1 MLVVGVDTGGTFTD
15 CLCRDET
22 GFRVFKLPSTPDNPA
37 RAVLD
42 GLAGLGVAAEVVVH
56 GSTVATNAIL
66 ERKGA
71 VTAFVTNRGFEDL
84 IAIGRQQ
91 RPELYDLTSRK
102 PACLV
107 PEALRFGV
115 PGRVTAE
122 GRVIEALPEAA
133 ARELARRVAA
143 SGASSVAVCLL
154 FSFLVPEHEQ
164 RLGQALAEAGLS
176 VSLSHEI
183 VAEFREFERASTTVA
198 NAYVAPVMDAY
209 LADLDAGLGAGRRL
223 AVMQSGGGLAT
234 ASVARRE
241 PVRTILS
248 GPAGGVVAALA
259 VGRAAG
265 FDRLITFDMGGTSTD
280 VSLLD
285 GAPSLTMEAE
295 VAGIV
300 VKTPMLDIHTVGAGG
315 GSLAGLDAGGALRVG
330 PESAGADPGPACYG
344 RGEALTV
351 TDANLFL
358 GRLAPD
364 SFLGGRLPLFPDRL
378 PPLFAALSQAAGL
391 TPTEL
396 AEGIVTVAETA
407 MERAIRV
414 ISVERGHDPGDF
426 ALLSFGGAGG
436 LHAVSLARLLGIGT
450 VVAPRH
456 AGLFSALGMLFAD
469 VVKDYA
475 VTVMLSSDTT
485 DAMELAMQ
493 FAPLEARARAELA
506 AEGFAPDR
514 MVLERQLDMR
524 YTGQSHELSVRFV
537 ADPFTAFHGRHEAVY
552 GYADPKRP
560 VEVVTVRLRARG
572 VTDKPVLRPAERLV
586 AAVPAAACL
595 GERPLTWHGRSLA
608 ARWYDRER
616 LLPGNRFDGPAL
628 VAEPSATTLLPPGA
642 GAAVDPWGNLVI
654 ETGAA
659 NSAGRA

>member
-1 MLVVGVDTGGTFTD
+1 MVVVGVDTGGTFTD
-15 CLCRDET
+15 CICRSET
-22 GFRVFKLPSTPDNPA
+22 GFLVCKLPSTPDNPA
-37 RAVLD
+37 RAVLA
-42 GLAGLGVAAEVVVH
+42 GLAGLGVTAEAVLH

-71 VTAFVTNRGFEDL
+71 VTAFVTNQGFEDV

-91 RPELYDLTSRK
+91 RPELYDLTSRR
-102 PACLV
+102 PPCLV

-115 PGRVTAE
+115 PGRVTVEGGVLEELSAETARRLAE
-122 GRVIEALPEAA
+122 GVARAGAA
-133 ARELARRVAA
+133 
-143 SGASSVAVCLL
+143 SVAVCLL
-154 FSFLVPEHEQ
+154 FSFLHPEHEQ
-164 RLGQALAEAGLS
+164 LLGRALAEAGLS

-209 LADLDAGLGAGRRL
+209 LADLDAGLGPGTRL
-223 AVMQSGGGLAT
+223 SVMQSGGGLAT
-234 ASVARRE
+234 AATARRE

-248 GPAGGVVAALA
+248 GPAGGVVAALV
-259 VGRAAG
+259 VGREAG
-265 FDRLITFDMGGTSTD
+265 FDRLVTFDMGGTSTD

-285 GAPSLTMEAE
+285 GAATLAMEAE

-315 GSLAGLDAGGALRVG
+315 GSLAGLDAGGALTVG
-330 PESAGADPGPACYG
+330 PQSAGADPGPACYG
-344 RGEALTV
+344 RGTVLTV

-364 SFLGGRLPLFPDRL
+364 RFLGGTMPLFPERL
-378 PPLFAALSQAAGL
+378 PPLFAALSREAGL
-391 TPTEL
+391 TPLEL

-414 ISVERGHDPGDF
+414 ISVERGHDPAGF

-436 LHAVSLARLLGIGT
+436 LHAVSLARLLGMGT

-469 VVKDYA
+469 VIKDYA
-475 VTVMLSSDTT
+475 TTVMLASNTT
-485 DAMELAMQ
+485 DAMELAML
-493 FAPLEARARAELA
+493 FTPLEARAKADLA
-506 AEGFAPDR
+506 AEGFAPER
-514 MVLERQLDMR
+514 MLLERQLDMR
-524 YTGQSHELSVRFV
+524 YKGQSHELSVRFV
-537 ADPFTAFHGRHEAVY
+537 ADPYQAFHARHEAIY
-552 GYADPKRP
+552 GYGDRARL

-572 VTDKPVLRPAERLV
+572 LTDKPVLTQASRLTV
-586 AAVPAAACL
+586 TVPEAARI
-595 GERPLTWHGRSLA
+595 GERPLVWRGQDTA
-608 ARWYDRER
+608 AMWYDRER

-628 VAEPSATTLLPPGA
+628 VAEPSATILVPPGA
-642 GAAVDPWGNLVI
+642 EAEVDSFGNLVI
-654 ETGAA
+654 D
-659 NSAGRA
+659 AGLAS

>member
-1 MLVVGVDTGGTFTD
+1 MVVVGVDTGGTFTD
-15 CLCRDET
+15 CICRGET
-22 GFRVFKLPSTPDNPA
+22 GFVAFKLPSTPDNPA
-37 RAVLD
+37 RAVLA
-42 GLAGLGVAAEVVVH
+42 GLAGLGVVAEAVVH

-71 VTAFVTNRGFEDL
+71 VTAFVTNQGFEDT
-84 IAIGRQQ
+84 IAIGRQN

-102 PACLV
+102 PPCLV

-122 GRVIEALPEAA
+122 GGVIEELTVEAA
-133 ARELARRVAA
+133 RDLAARVAA
-143 SGASSVAVCLL
+143 SGAVSAAVCLL
-154 FSFLVPEHEQ
+154 FSFLHPGHE
-164 RLGQALAEAGLS
+164 RLLGQALAEVGLS

-183 VAEFREFERASTTVA
+183 LAEFREFERASTTVA

-209 LADLDAGLGAGRRL
+209 LADLDAGIGPAVRL
-223 AVMQSGGGLAT
+223 SVMQSSGGLAT
-234 ASVARRE
+234 AATARRE

-259 VGRAAG
+259 VGREAG
-265 FDRLITFDMGGTSTD
+265 FDRLISFDMGGTSTD

-285 GAPSLTMEAE
+285 GAASLTMEAE

-344 RGEALTV
+344 RGQALTV

-364 SFLGGRLPLFPDRL
+364 LFLGGTMPLFPDRL
-378 PPLFAALSQAAGL
+378 PPLFADLARPAGL
-391 TPTEL
+391 TPVEL
-396 AEGIVTVAETA
+396 AEGILAVAETA

-414 ISVERGHDPGDF
+414 ISVERGHDPAGF
-426 ALLSFGGAGG
+426 ALMSFGGAGG

-456 AGLFSALGMLFAD
+456 AGLFSALGMLLAD
-469 VVKDYA
+469 VVKDYST
-475 VTVMLSSDTT
+475 TVMRASDVT
-485 DAMELAMQ
+485 DAMELAMM
-493 FAPLEARARAELA
+493 FTPLEARAKADLA
-506 AEGFAPDR
+506 AEGFSPDR

-524 YTGQSHELSVRFV
+524 YQGQSHELPVRFV
-537 ADPFTAFHGRHEAVY
+537 ADPFQAFHARHEATY
-552 GYADPKRP
+552 GYADQTRL

-572 VTDKPVLRPAERLV
+572 VTDKPTFT
-586 AAVPAAACL
+586 PAARLYTVVPDPARL
-595 GERPLTWHGRSLA
+595 GVRPLIWRGSELPA
-608 ARWYDRER
+608 MWYDRER
-616 LLPGNRFDGPAL
+616 LLPGNRFAGPAL
-628 VAEPSATTLLPPGA
+628 VAEPSATIFVPP
-642 GAAVDPWGNLVI
+642 AAKVEVDPFGNLVI
-654 ETGAA
+654 DTGAV
-659 NSAGRA
+659 S

>member
-1 MLVVGVDTGGTFTD
+1 MVVVGVDTGGTFTD
-15 CLCRDET
+15 CICRGER
-22 GFRVFKLPSTPDNPA
+22 GFVVWKLPSTPDNPS

-71 VTAFVTNRGFEDL
+71 VTAFVTNRGFEDV
-84 IAIGRQQ
+84 IAIGRQN
-91 RPELYDLTSRK
+91 RPELYDLASRK
-102 PACLV
+102 PPCLV
-107 PEALRFGV
+107 PESLRFGV

-122 GRVIEALPEAA
+122 GAVLEDLPEAA
-133 ARELARRVAA
+133 VRALAAQLA
-143 SGASSVAVCLL
+143 GSGATSVAVCLL
-154 FSFLVPEHEQ
+154 FSFLHPEHEQ
-164 RLGQALAEAGLS
+164 RLGRALAEGGFA

-209 LADLDAGLGAGRRL
+209 LADLDAGLGPETRL
-223 AVMQSGGGLAT
+223 SVMQSGGGLAT
-234 ASVARRE
+234 AATARRE

-259 VGRAAG
+259 VGQEAG
-265 FDRLITFDMGGTSTD
+265 FDRLVSFDMGGTSTD
-280 VSLLD
+280 VCLLD
-285 GAPSLTMEAE
+285 GAPALTMEAM

-315 GSLAGLDAGGALRVG
+315 GSLARLDAGGALTVG

-344 RGEALTV
+344 RGQGLTV
-351 TDANLFL
+351 TDANLLL

-364 SFLGGRLPLFPDRL
+364 RFLGGTMPLFPDRL
-378 PPLFAALSQAAGL
+378 PPLFEALSREAGL
-391 TPTEL
+391 TPLEL

-414 ISVERGHDPGDF
+414 ISVERGHDPADF

-436 LHAVSLARLLGIGT
+436 LHAVSLARLLGMGT

-469 VVKDYA
+469 VIKDYST
-475 VTVMLSSDTT
+475 TVMLSSATS
-485 DAMELAMQ
+485 DAMELALL
-493 FAPLEARARAELA
+493 FSPLEARAKADLA
-506 AEGFAPDR
+506 AEGFTPGR
-514 MVLERQLDMR
+514 MLLERQLDMR
-524 YTGQSHELSVRFV
+524 YKGQSHELPVRFV
-537 ADPFTAFHGRHEAVY
+537 ADPFQAFHARHEATY
-552 GYADPKRP
+552 GYADPTRE

-572 VTDKPVLRPAERLV
+572 VTDKPTLI
-586 AAVPAAACL
+586 PAARLTERVPDAARL
-595 GERPLTWHGRSLA
+595 GQRPLSWQGRAVSA
-608 ARWYDRER
+608 MWYDRER

-628 VAEPSATTLLPPGA
+628 VAEPSATIFVPPGA
-642 GAAVDPWGNLVI
+642 AAVVDPYGNLVI
-654 ETGAA
+654 D
-659 NSAGRA
+659 AGVQ